1 MNTLL
6 LMLSISLSMF
16 IGTILVFFVDNK
28 KEKMLGNLLGFSCG
42 IIIALLVFDIFS
54 EIIEELNLLWL
65 VILAIAGYFISK
77 SLDKL
82 VPSHETHSHGKK
94 AKKENLMHVGI
105 ITFIGI
111 MLHNITEGIAL
122 FTILEHNTSIFMPF
136 VIGIVIH
143 NIPLGIALASPMY
156 YSTNNKKKTLL
167 YTLFAVLSTLIGGI
181 VGLLFTDLFVK
192 FNLPIYIL
200 GITAGMMSY
209 VVIDELLP
217 TARKYNKKFIY
228 AVILGILAMFLISF
242 LW

>member
-6 LMLSISLSMF
+6 LMFLISLSMF
-16 IGTILVFFVDNK
+16 IGTLIVFFVDNK

-54 EIIEELNLLWL
+54 EVIEELNFLWL
-65 VILAIAGYFISK
+65 IVLAIVGYFISK
-77 SLDKL
+77 SLDRL
-82 VPSHETHSHGKK
+82 VPAHEVHSHN
-94 AKKENLMHVGI
+94 KKEKNNNLFHVGI

-122 FTILEHNTSIFMPF
+122 FTILEHNTNILMPF
-136 VIGIVIH
+136 VIGIIIH
-143 NIPLGIALASPMY
+143 NIPLGIALSSPMY
-156 YSTNNKKKTLL
+156 YSTNNKRKTLL

-181 VGLLFTDLFVK
+181 IGFLFTDLFVK

-217 TARKYNKKFIY
+217 TARKYNKNFIY
-228 AVILGILAMFLISF
+228 SVILGILAMFLISF
-242 LW
+242 L

>member
-1 MNTLL
+1 MNTLFLIL
-6 LMLSISLSMF
+6 LISLSMF
-16 IGTILVFFVDNK
+16 IGTIIVFFVDNK

-217 TARKYNKKFIY
+217 TAIKYNKKYIY
-228 AVILGILAMFLISF
+228 SVILGILSMLLISF

>member
-6 LMLSISLSMF
+6 LMLLISLSMF
-16 IGTILVFFVDNK
+16 IGTIIVFFVDNK

-42 IIIALLVFDIFS
+42 IIIALLVFDIFG
-54 EIIEELNLLWL
+54 EVIEELNILWL
-65 VILAIAGYFISK
+65 IILAITGYFISK

-82 VPSHETHSHGKK
+82 VPSHETHSHGKT
-94 AKKENLMHVGI
+94 AKKQNLMHVGI

-167 YTLFAVLSTLIGGI
+167 YTLFAVLSTLIGGLI
-181 VGLLFTDLFVK
+181 GLLFSDLFVK

-217 TARKYNKKFIY
+217 TAKKYNKQYFG

-242 LW
+242 I